1 MGTSDTELL
10 YQDLT
15 KVIRQS
21 AYEVH
26 SYFGTGFLE
35 KVYEN
40 ALAYSIRKHDRHC
53 EQQVPIKVYF
63 ENNIVVGEYVADMV
77 VENKI
82 IIELKAID
90 ALDNIHFAQLKNY
103 LKATKY
109 RLDLLINFG
118 GEKLQFKRIIL

>member
-1 MGTSDTELL
+1 MDEQKPKLL

-15 KVIRQS
+15 NVIRQS

-40 ALAYSIRKHDRHC
+40 ALAYSIRKHNYRC

-63 ENNIVVGEYVADMV
+63 ENNIVVGEYIADMV
-77 VENKI
+77 VDKKI
-82 IIELKAID
+82 IIELKAIGT
-90 ALDNIHFAQLKNY
+90 LEKIHFAQLKNY
-103 LKATKY
+103 LNATKY
-109 RLDLLINFG
+109 RLGLLINFG
-118 GEKLQFKRIIL
+118 SEKLQFKRVIL

>member
-1 MGTSDTELL
+1 MSESNTELL

-15 KVIRQS
+15 RAIRQS

-26 SYFGTGFLE
+26 SFFVTGFRE

-40 ALAYSIRKHDRHC
+40 ALAYSIREHDYRC

-63 ENNIVVGEYVADMV
+63 ENNVVVGEYLADIV

-90 ALDNIHFAQLKNY
+90 VLDKIHFAQLKNY
-103 LKATKY
+103 LKATRYK
-109 RLDLLINFG
+109 LGLLINFG
-118 GEKLQFKRIIL
+118 ADKLQFKRVIL